1 MVGIGLASQ
10 TGDALLSVPLLERGK
25 FAFDLQH
32 QARLINATSHSLKG
46 RGTGGYK
53 PEFFDAML
61 HIEGTSIG
69 SMKRS
74 LQLADRASLFPL

>member
-1 MVGIGLASQ
+1 MDGIGLASQ

-25 FAFDLQH
+25 FAFDLQQ
-32 QARLINATSHSLKG
+32 QARLINATSHSLKS

-53 PEFFDAML
+53 PESSMRCC
-61 HIEGTSIG
+61 TSIG